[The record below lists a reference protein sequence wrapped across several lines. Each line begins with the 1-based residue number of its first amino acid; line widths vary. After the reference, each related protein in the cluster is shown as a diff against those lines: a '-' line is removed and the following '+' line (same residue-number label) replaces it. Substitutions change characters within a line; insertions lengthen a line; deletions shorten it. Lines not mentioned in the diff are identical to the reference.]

1 MITYA
6 IIHFQLI
13 KIFINVTVILKIG
26 GFMHNS
32 SVKGFIMQL
41 IQFEVRNVKKE
52 TFIIIY

>member
-32 SVKGFIMQL
+32 SVKGFTMQL